1 MTINDRV
8 HEIRTA
14 LNMTLDAFGS
24 RLNVTKVAISNIE
37 KGKNNLSER
46 MLCDI
51 CREFNVNEMWLRTG
65 TGEMFE
71 STSMEEEIASFA
83 KKVINYGSESFQA
96 RMVSALSRLDEAGWA
111 VLEKLADD
119 MAKENEKSQ
128 E

>member
-1 MTINDRV
+1 MRKEV
-8 HEIRTA
+8 
-14 LNMTLDAFGS
+14 L
-24 RLNVTKVAISNIE
+24 
-37 KGKNNLSER
+37 NLSRAKFGEPIG
-46 MLCDI
+46 MSDSEIKNAEYGITELKDSKIKLI
-51 CREFNVNEMWLRTG
+51 CKEYHVNEMWLRTG

-96 RMVSALSRLDEAGWA
+96 RMVSALSKLDEAGWA